1 MLPEVYFHMASQFL
15 SVKYTQYGL
24 FIKSLVYLGIYF
36 EMQTLSVT
44 TVADPGGLRG
54 PWPPWPCENKS

>member
-15 SVKYTQYGL
+15 SVKYIPCGL

-36 EMQTLSVT
+36 EMQILSIAT
-44 TVADPGGLRG
+44 S
-54 PWPPWPCENKS
+54 K